1 MCCTFCLAVSIFHSR
16 KINDKTNIKPSL
28 AFSAQLQG
36 MGSRQTAGGKEGFWI
51 LHFILLGVSE
61 LFWWCWQ
68 EVGKK
73 ALWQQ
78 LCPLSTHFSHAHVHS
93 QHPLPHNLA
102 SKGSQRQAYTGA
114 SAFCDVWLLRRGAE
128 KPGGFLP
135 FNQSMK
141 VGKGRGGTKNVKIPQ
156 VFCSPAL
163 GITVRGFHMNEWHT
177 FQAALELHVCGDNV
191 ATPCCSENDGQY
203 PPAAGPREISAP
215 SWHFIPATGAGNGEL
230 GILRFI
236 LPAVTKFLCEPWVI

>member
-1 MCCTFCLAVSIFHSR
+1 MSYF
-16 KINDKTNIKPSL
+16 DD
-28 AFSAQLQG
+28 
-36 MGSRQTAGGKEGFWI
+36 
-51 LHFILLGVSE
+51 
-61 LFWWCWQ
+61 
-68 EVGKK
+68 VGKK
-73 ALWQQ
+73 WEKKPYGSSSVPSLPTSPMHM
-78 LCPLSTHFSHAHVHS
+78 CTPSTHCHIIWPAKAHRGKPTLVPLHS
-93 QHPLPHNLA
+93 AMFDCLD
-102 SKGSQRQAYTGA
+102 G
-114 SAFCDVWLLRRGAE
+114 GAE

-135 FNQSMK
+135 FNQNMK
-141 VGKGRGGTKNVKIPQ
+141 VGKGRGGAKNVKIPQ